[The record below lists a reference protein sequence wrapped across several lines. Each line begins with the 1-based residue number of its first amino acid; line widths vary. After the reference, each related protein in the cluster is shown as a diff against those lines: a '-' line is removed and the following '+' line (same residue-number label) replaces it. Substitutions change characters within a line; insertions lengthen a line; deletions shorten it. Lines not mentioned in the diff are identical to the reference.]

1 MTKAR
6 VNADNVTADIAGVTA
21 GTGITGGGTSGT
33 VTITNDMATTIAA
46 KGDLLAGTANDAY
59 SALTVG
65 ANGTVLTAASGETTG
80 LSWAA
85 PAAGSMTL
93 LSTTSLS
100 GTSVT
105 ISSIDQT
112 YNHLQIYIEDWQ
124 SSDNG
129 GVGFL
134 RVNSNTTS
142 PNYRYHG
149 IIGDKNGSTST
160 SGSYGT
166 QIVTG
171 PQTVTNGDQ
180 NNTIVYDIYFYTSAV
195 KKVGNLYSYYSSD
208 GTQGTVALYQAIFIN
223 ETSAINSITLL
234 SNATQAG
241 TVKIYGVK

>member
-1 MTKAR
+1 MPVKR
-6 VNADNVTADIAGVTA
+6 YNGTAWEVIAGDGVVGAQGPA
-21 GTGITGGGTSGT
+21 GT
-33 VTITNDMATTIAA
+33 
-46 KGDLLAGTANDAY
+46 
-59 SALTVG
+59 
-65 ANGTVLTAASGETTG
+65 NGTNGID
-80 LSWAA
+80 
-85 PAAGSMTL
+85 AGMTL

-100 GTSVT
+100 GTSTT
-105 ISSIDQT
+105 ISSISQS

-149 IIGDKNGSTST
+149 ILGDKNGSTST
-160 SGSYGT
+160 NGSYGT

-208 GTQGTVALYQAIFIN
+208 GTVGTVALYQAIFIN

-234 SNATQAG
+234 SNATQTG